1 MANMTYKKYYEEFSK
16 EDGQTLLDKY
26 YVIKTC
32 LFLKNVNLTKLDK
45 QTRKEILKAA
55 KKSKKEG

>member
-1 MANMTYKKYYEEFSK
+1 MANMTYKKYYDEYSK

-26 YVIKTC
+26 YVIKAC

-45 QTRKEILKAA
+45 KTRKEILKAA
-55 KKSKKEG
+55 KKAKSGE

>member
-1 MANMTYKKYYEEFSK
+1 MANMTYKKYYDEYSK

-26 YVIKTC
+26 YVIKAC

-55 KKSKKEG
+55 KKAKSGE